1 MLEWLPL
8 DVFSADW
15 IRQNFHALWQIIV
28 IDIVLA
34 GDNALVVGLAASR
47 VRPEIRTKV
56 IFWGIAGAV
65 VLRILFAII
74 TNQLLGIVGI
84 LVFGG
89 VLLLVVCWTMFQ
101 QIRTDHAAT
110 AMQNIDTSLGDP
122 SAVSVG
128 VGVGFW
134 SAVTSI
140 IIADVSMSLDNVLA
154 VAGAAK
160 GDTFVLV
167 LGLAIAV
174 VLMAIASTFIAKLL
188 VKYPWVTWI
197 GLLIILYIAL
207 DMIYRGSGDVACY
220 LESIDRNTC
229 PGLWQMLVEAARR

>member
-1 MLEWLPL
+1 M
-8 DVFSADW
+8 
-15 IRQNFHALWQIIV
+15 
-28 IDIVLA
+28 
-34 GDNALVVGLAASR
+34 
-47 VRPEIRTKV
+47 RPEIRGKV
-56 IFWGIAGAV
+56 IFWGITGAV

-89 VLLLVVCWTMFQ
+89 ILLLMVCWTMFQ

-110 AMQNIDTSLGDP
+110 KMQGIDGSMAAPRPMPENG
-122 SAVSVG
+122 
-128 VGVGFW
+128 GVGFW

-174 VLMAIASTFIAKLL
+174 VLMAIASTFIARLL
-188 VKYPWVTWI
+188 VKFPWVTWI

-220 LESIDRNTC
+220 LDNIDRNVC
-229 PGLWQMLVEAARR
+229 PGLWQWLTEAARR